1 MERTL
6 AILKPD
12 GVEQGH
18 SGKIIAKIEAAGF
31 KLIACKMIKMTK
43 AVAEGFYSVHK
54 GRPFYEPLI
63 DFMTEGPSILLVLE
77 KENAVQDYRK
87 LMGSTDPEN
96 AAEGTI
102 RKEFA
107 ENTRRNVV
115 HGSDSPENAEKEIS
129 FFFSTSEVL

>member
-31 KLIACKMIKMTK
+31 KVIACKMTKMTK
-43 AVAEGFYSVHK
+43 AVAEAFYSVHK

-77 KENAVQDYRK
+77 KDDAVQDYRK
-87 LMGSTDPEN
+87 LMGSTDPDK